1 MNQIYTTYEFSK
13 RIKAFLG
20 DKAPEPMKGEMGTI
34 WIYDPEC
41 LDDGILQGVS
51 LSAGDYPAYQLHD
64 LLSKP
69 FCEAVAEITDKNDPD
84 EKHRKKIGR
93 VIIAQELFAE
103 YYKGGLPAV
112 EEALVQML
120 KGE

>member
-1 MNQIYTTYEFSK
+1 MTHITYETAK
-13 RIKAFLG
+13 MLKAFLG

-41 LDDGILQGVS
+41 PDDGILQGVS

-69 FCEAVAEITDKNDPD
+69 FCEAFIKERFARGLNSQSAAWEIVTYLEMVVNS
-84 EKHRKKIGR
+84 
-93 VIIAQELFAE
+93 
-103 YYKGGLPAV
+103 YYSGGLPAV
-112 EEALVQML
+112 EKSLTEMMEG
-120 KGE
+120 K